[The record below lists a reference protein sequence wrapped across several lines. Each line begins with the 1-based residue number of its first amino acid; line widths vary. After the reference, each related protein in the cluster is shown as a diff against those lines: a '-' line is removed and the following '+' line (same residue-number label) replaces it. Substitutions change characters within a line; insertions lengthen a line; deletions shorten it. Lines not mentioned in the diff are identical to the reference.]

1 LALGS
6 FPQLAVSLPLKS
18 LKGYLALLLN
28 FTPFPS
34 MKKGWSTKVDE
45 TTEQLQFLFKLS
57 FLNVTFNKAA
67 SEAYGPKA

>member
-1 LALGS
+1 
-6 FPQLAVSLPLKS
+6 
-18 LKGYLALLLN
+18 
-28 FTPFPS
+28 